1 VGKKILVVDDNRLVL
16 VGVAA
21 VLEAEGFR
29 VWTTDSPVEAVEL
42 AGQVRPDV
50 VVTDMRMPSMD
61 GISLLERLKDVTPE
75 KPQMLIYS
83 ATMPP
88 AADRVRDRMP
98 GVTWVSKTADHQA
111 LLDVLEAP

>member
-1 VGKKILVVDDNRLVL
+1 MGRKILVVDDNRLVL
-16 VGVAA
+16 VGVATA
-21 VLEAEGFR
+21 LEAEGFR

-42 AGQVRPDV
+42 AGQVQPDV

-61 GISLLERLKDVTPE
+61 GVSLLERLKDVTP
-75 KPQMLIYS
+75 KMPQMLIYS

-88 AADRVRDRMP
+88 ADRVMERMP